1 MPGRSFPWATLCVV
15 AMANLTSALPQPAP
29 ILAGAEPLVNV
40 TSQAP
45 INGNATILTSL
56 LSFFG

>member
-1 MPGRSFPWATLCVV
+1 MGNPVCRCNSCFDQRAPI
-15 AMANLTSALPQPAP
+15 QPAP

-45 INGNATILTSL
+45 INGNATVLTSL
-56 LSFFG
+56 LSFSG